1 MYAFFYGLLTGL
13 LLSLMLGTVFFCLV
27 QNSITNGFKSG
38 IFISTG
44 VIISDI
50 ILIVLSYFN
59 AYLFPSGGTTEL
71 IVRICGA
78 LFLLIMGISNLRSH
92 KKVLF
97 PKADSKSPLILGSK
111 GFMLNILNPANYFSW
126 LAVAATLSNV
136 LHFTNSQ
143 RWLYYAG
150 ALCSIFGIEM
160 LISYG
165 ASWLKKYISA
175 TFLQR
180 LDMVLG
186 IVFIIFSLLLLKPLL
201 FGKSS

>member
-1 MYAFFYGLLTGL
+1 MIYAFFYGLFTGL

-59 AYLFPSGGTTEL
+59 AYLFPAGGTTEL
-71 IVRICGA
+71 IVRVCGA
-78 LFLLIMGISNLRSH
+78 VFLLIMGISNLRSH

-97 PKADSKSPLILGSK
+97 PKADSKAPFILGSK
-111 GFMLNILNPANYFSW
+111 GFMLNILNPANYLSW
-126 LAVAATLSNV
+126 LAVASTLSNV
-136 LHFTNSQ
+136 LRFSSGQ
-143 RWLYYAG
+143 RWLYYSG
-150 ALCSIFGIEM
+150 ALSSIFGMEM
-160 LISYG
+160 LISFG

-180 LDMVLG
+180 LDMLLG
-186 IVFIIFSLLLLKPLL
+186 IVFIVFSLLLLKPLL
-201 FGKSS
+201 LGK

>member
-1 MYAFFYGLLTGL
+1 
-13 LLSLMLGTVFFCLV
+13 MLGTVFFCLV

-38 IFISTG
+38 VYIATG

-59 AYLFPSGGTTEL
+59 AHLFPAGGTTEM

-78 LFLLIMGISNLRSH
+78 VFLLIMGIANLRSN

-97 PKADSKSPLILGSK
+97 PKADGKSPLVLGSK
-111 GFMLNILNPANYFSW
+111 GFMLNILNPANYLSW
-126 LAVAATLSNV
+126 LAVAATLTNV
-136 LHFTNSQ
+136 MHFSSGE
-143 RWLYYAG
+143 RGLYYTG
-150 ALCSIFGIEM
+150 ALCSIFGMEM

-175 TFLQR
+175 KFLHR
-180 LDMVLG
+180 LDVVLG
-186 IVFIIFSLLLLKPLL
+186 IVFIVFSLLLLKPLL
-201 FGKSS
+201 FGN

>member
-1 MYAFFYGLLTGL
+1 MVYAFFYGLFTGL

-78 LFLLIMGISNLRSH
+78 VFLLIMGIGNLRSH

-97 PKADSKSPLILGSK
+97 PQADSKSPFILGSK

-126 LAVAATLSNV
+126 LAVAATLGNV
-136 LHFTNSQ
+136 LHFSNSQ

-150 ALCSIFGIEM
+150 ALCSIFGMEM

-165 ASWLKKYISA
+165 AFWLKKYISA

-201 FGKSS
+201 LGK

>member
-1 MYAFFYGLLTGL
+1 MVYAFFYGLLTGL
-13 LLSLMLGTVFFCLV
+13 LFSLMLGTVFFCLV

-38 IFISTG
+38 IYISIG

-59 AYLFPSGGTTEL
+59 TYLFPSGGKTEL
-71 IVRICGA
+71 IVRLCGA
-78 LFLLIMGISNLRSH
+78 AFLLIMGISNLRSH

-97 PKADSKSPLILGSK
+97 PVADSKKPLILGSK
-111 GFMLNILNPANYFSW
+111 GFMINILNPANYLSW
-126 LAVAATLSNV
+126 LAVAATVSNV
-136 LHFTNSQ
+136 LHFSNGQ
-143 RWLYYAG
+143 RWLYYTG
-150 ALCSIFGIEM
+150 ALCSIFGMEI
-160 LISYG
+160 LISFG

-186 IVFIIFSLLLLKPLL
+186 IVFIVFSLLLLKPILL
-201 FGKSS
+201 GK

>member
-1 MYAFFYGLLTGL
+1 MIYAFFYGLFTGL

-38 IFISTG
+38 VYISAG

-59 AYLFPSGGTTEL
+59 AYLFPPGGTTEL
-71 IVRICGA
+71 IVRLCGA

-97 PKADSKSPLILGSK
+97 PTAESKNPVILGSK
-111 GFMLNILNPANYFSW
+111 GFMLNILNPANYLSW
-126 LAVAATLSNV
+126 LAVAATLTNV
-136 LHFTNSQ
+136 MHFSSGQ
-143 RWLYYAG
+143 RWLYYTG
-150 ALCSIFGIEM
+150 ALCSIFGMEL
-160 LISYG
+160 LISFG

-175 TFLQR
+175 TFLRR

-186 IVFIIFSLLLLKPLL
+186 IVFIVFSLLLLKPLIL
-201 FGKSS
+201 GK